1 MEKARENFK
10 DQTIDLKQEIK
21 HLKYQLK
28 EVSIESVNELVQNN
42 ENIENLKV
50 DAKEKQKTMV
60 LGDIKNLIKDYK
72 NERKLNSS
80 LQK

>member
-10 DQTIDLKQEIK
+10 DQNIDLKQEIK

-28 EVSIESVNELVQNN
+28 EVSIESVIELIQNN

-72 NERKLNSS
+72 NERKLNG
-80 LQK
+80 KTC